1 MEISKC
7 FGSWA
12 GSKFYCSRENF
23 ICRVSLKIYI
33 KHKLL
38 TICLMPL
45 GFNIFG
51 SQTTQCTT
59 PDYFR
64 IWICIRRKQFG
75 SDKIIWHPWIRIGHS
90 GDDQRSMTPGG
101 WIWGPASVSYLF
113 VSPGGWIW
121 GPASVSYLFLSP
133 GGWIWGPASVSYL
146 FLSPGGWIWGPASVF
161 YIWLPPV
168 CSSPSS
174 PPASHPPGN
183 ATAALTNCISEQ
195 RRSQILRSGQIHD
208 VKYP

>member
-1 MEISKC
+1 
-7 FGSWA
+7 
-12 GSKFYCSRENF
+12 
-23 ICRVSLKIYI
+23 
-33 KHKLL
+33 
-38 TICLMPL
+38 MPL

-133 GGWIWGPASVSYL
+133 GGWIWGPDSVSYLFLSPGGWIWGPVSVSYLFLSPGGWIWGPASVSYL
-146 FLSPGGWIWGPASVF
+146 FLLPGGWIWGPASVF

-195 RRSQILRSGQIHD
+195 WRSQILSSGQPVLRIRI
-208 VKYP
+208 